1 MNITNSLSLSQL
13 PVQKNLESNMW
24 ILWGNIVNPEA
35 NAKPA
40 TGNVHS
46 RAAVGIGIHL
56 EPVAQL
62 VPSFPG
68 TALYLLFTPLS
79 AQGYSHQGY
88 LFCLEAGALTL
99 EQHSPWLSLLPF
111 SYRERRSVITAAP
124 RMLLFS
130 LYSAFQGSLAE
141 RQEFAVLSHFPFC
154 FKKGSGQNL

>member
-1 MNITNSLSLSQL
+1 M
-13 PVQKNLESNMW
+13 
-24 ILWGNIVNPEA
+24 NPEA

-56 EPVAQL
+56 EPAAQL

-99 EQHSPWLSLLPF
+99 ETPDCFQAEPKTDISLVMRPARRKANSCRMVGKGGKTQVSGAEPIATLS
-111 SYRERRSVITAAP
+111 VH
-124 RMLLFS
+124 LLFQLSS
-130 LYSAFQGSLAE
+130 LSI
-141 RQEFAVLSHFPFC
+141 
-154 FKKGSGQNL
+154 